1 MRRSDAG
8 LVALGPLVP
17 ATFLAR
23 PNRFL
28 IVARRSGRRVLAAC
42 RDPGRLEALLRPGVE
57 LRLMPARPGRRRTRF
72 DVALVRCGRT
82 WTSLIPVL
90 ANRILE
96 AAIAAGPVP
105 GLSGARVLAREPAH
119 GKGRFDFRIAHRGR
133 RVLTEVKSVGL
144 VVEGRALFP
153 DAPTVRGT
161 RHVRALARHVR
172 RGGSGLLVFVAQ
184 RPDAASVAPYRAIDP
199 DFGHALTEA
208 RRSGVR
214 LLAFNCDVSPAGC
227 RLRERIPVVLE

>member
-1 MRRSDAG
+1 MGRSDSG
-8 LVALGPLVP
+8 LVTFGPLLS
-17 ATFLAR
+17 ATFVAR

-28 IVARRSGRRVLAAC
+28 IVARRGRQRILAAC

-57 LRLMPARPGRRRTRF
+57 LRLLPARPGRRRTAF

-82 WTSLIPVL
+82 WTSLVPVL

-96 AAIAAGPVP
+96 AALASGHVP

-119 GKGRFDFRIAHRGR
+119 GRGRFDFRIAHRGR

-153 DAPTVRGT
+153 DAPTARGT
-161 RHVRALARHVR
+161 RHVRALARHAR
-172 RGGSGLLVFVAQ
+172 RGGAGLLVFVAQ
-184 RPDAASVAPYRAIDP
+184 RSDAASVAPCRTIDP
-199 DFGHALTEA
+199 DFGRALAEA

-227 RLRERIPVVLE
+227 RLRERIPVLLR

>member
-1 MRRSDAG
+1 MGRSDAG
-8 LVALGPLVP
+8 LVVFGPLLP
-17 ATFLAR
+17 ATFVAR

-28 IVARRSGRRVLAAC
+28 IVARRGRQRILAAC
-42 RDPGRLEALLRPGVE
+42 RDPGRLEAVLRPGVE
-57 LRLMPARPGRRRTRF
+57 LRLMPARPGRRRTAF

-82 WTSLIPVL
+82 WTSLVPVL

-96 AAIAAGPVP
+96 AAIEAGHVP
-105 GLSGARVLAREPAH
+105 GLRGARVLAREPAH

-153 DAPTVRGT
+153 DAPTARGT
-161 RHVRALARHVR
+161 RHVRALARHAR
-172 RGGSGLLVFVAQ
+172 RGGAGLLVFVAQ
-184 RPDAASVAPYRAIDP
+184 RSDAASVTPCRAIDP
-199 DFGHALTEA
+199 DFGDALTEA

-214 LLAFNCDVSPAGC
+214 LLAFNCEVSPAGC
-227 RLRERIPVVLE
+227 RLRERIPVLLQ

>member
-1 MRRSDAG
+1 MGRSDAG
-8 LVALGPLVP
+8 LVTFGPLLS
-17 ATFLAR
+17 ATF
-23 PNRFL
+23 
-28 IVARRSGRRVLAAC
+28 VARRGRQRILAAC

-57 LRLMPARPGRRRTRF
+57 LRLLPARPGRRRTAF

-82 WTSLIPVL
+82 WTSLVPVL

-96 AAIAAGPVP
+96 AALASGHVP

-119 GKGRFDFRIAHRGR
+119 GRGRFDFRIAHRGR

-153 DAPTVRGT
+153 DAPTARGT
-161 RHVRALARHVR
+161 RHVRALARHAR
-172 RGGSGLLVFVAQ
+172 RGGAGLLVFVAQ
-184 RPDAASVAPYRAIDP
+184 RSDAASVAPCRTIDP
-199 DFGHALTEA
+199 DFGHALAEA

-227 RLRERIPVVLE
+227 RLRERIPVLLR

>member
-1 MRRSDAG
+1 MGRSDSG
-8 LVALGPLVP
+8 LVTFGPLLS
-17 ATFLAR
+17 ATFVAR

-28 IVARRSGRRVLAAC
+28 IVARRGRQRILAAC

-57 LRLMPARPGRRRTRF
+57 LRLLPARPGRRRTAF

-82 WTSLIPVL
+82 WTSLVPVL

-96 AAIAAGPVP
+96 AALASGHVP

-119 GKGRFDFRIAHRGR
+119 GRGRFDFRIAHRGR

-153 DAPTVRGT
+153 DAPTARGT
-161 RHVRALARHVR
+161 RHVRALARHAR
-172 RGGSGLLVFVAQ
+172 RGGAGLLVFVAQ
-184 RPDAASVAPYRAIDP
+184 RSDAASVAPCRTIDP
-199 DFGHALTEA
+199 DFGHALAEA

-227 RLRERIPVVLE
+227 RLRERIPVLLR

>member
-1 MRRSDAG
+1 MGRSNSG
-8 LVALGPLVP
+8 LVTFGPLLS
-17 ATFLAR
+17 ATFVAR

-28 IVARRSGRRVLAAC
+28 IVARRGRQRILAAC

-57 LRLMPARPGRRRTRF
+57 LRLLPARPGRRRTAF

-82 WTSLIPVL
+82 WTSLVPVL

-96 AAIAAGPVP
+96 AALAAGHVP

-119 GKGRFDFRIAHRGR
+119 GRGRFDFRIAHRGR

-144 VVEGRALFP
+144 VVDGRALFP
-153 DAPTVRGT
+153 DAPTARGT

-184 RPDAASVAPYRAIDP
+184 RSDAASVAPCRTIDP
-199 DFGHALTEA
+199 DFGHALAEA

-227 RLRERIPVVLE
+227 RLRERIPVLLR

>member
-1 MRRSDAG
+1 MSPRDRG
-8 LVALGPLVP
+8 RVAFGPLVP
-17 ATFLAR
+17 ATFVAR

-28 IVARRSGRRVLAAC
+28 IVARRGGQRILAAC
-42 RDPGRLEALLRPGVE
+42 RDPGRLERLLRPGAE
-57 LRLMPARPGRRRTRF
+57 LRLVPARPGRRRTGF
-72 DVALVRCGRT
+72 DVALVRCGRI

-105 GLSGARVLAREPAH
+105 GLSGARVLAREPVH
-119 GKGRFDFRIAHRGR
+119 GTGRFDFQIAHRGR

-161 RHVRALARHVR
+161 RHVRALARHAR
-172 RGGSGLLVFVAQ
+172 RGGSGLLVFVVQ
-184 RPDAASVAPYRAIDP
+184 RRDAASVAPCRAIDP
-199 DFGHALTEA
+199 DFAQALTEA

-214 LLAFNCDVSPAGC
+214 LLAFNCHVSPAGC